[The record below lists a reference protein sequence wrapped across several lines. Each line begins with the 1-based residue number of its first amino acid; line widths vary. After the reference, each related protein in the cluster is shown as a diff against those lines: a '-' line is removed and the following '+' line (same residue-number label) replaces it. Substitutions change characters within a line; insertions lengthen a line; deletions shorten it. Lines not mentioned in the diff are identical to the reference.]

1 MQFLQDKNI
10 FEHTYFGLVSE
21 PVTQLLWQTESV
33 NLESLLTFYIL
44 LCFQVYV
51 AALQQHPQHTTRP

>member
-21 PVTQLLWQTESV
+21 PVTQLLRQTES
-33 NLESLLTFYIL
+33 ESLLTFYIL
-44 LCFQVYV
+44 LLCLQFYV